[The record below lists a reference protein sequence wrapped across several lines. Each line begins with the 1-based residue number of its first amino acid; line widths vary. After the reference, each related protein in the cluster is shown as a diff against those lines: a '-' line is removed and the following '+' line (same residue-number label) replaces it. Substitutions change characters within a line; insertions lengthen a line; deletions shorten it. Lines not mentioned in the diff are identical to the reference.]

1 METKTRLDINAITSK
16 IGDLPAVPEVVAEVI
31 VLTDN
36 PDSELSDVAIAIEK
50 DPALAA
56 KVLKVANSPY
66 YGMRQVVGSLRLA
79 LVVLGIR
86 EVRNVVLGIG
96 VLDTLRL
103 DRTKVLLDP
112 TNFWDHSFKTGGFA
126 RRLTTHFDLAVH
138 GEEFVA
144 GLLHDVGKLV
154 LWSQLG
160 DEYETVYRA
169 SMPASK
175 ILQDMERDAFG
186 FDHADVGAALA
197 KCWNMPETLVDAIAY
212 HHDRGDLTLSDATD
226 SQLAALVR
234 IADLAMNEEQID
246 PKEVLEEVCADDM
259 VWALA
264 VPGEEIPVEHR
275 EVAILNAQHEIC
287 DLLTLQL

>member
-1 METKTRLDINAITSK
+1 METKTQLDINAITSK

-31 VLTDN
+31 VLTDE
-36 PDSELSDVAIAIEK
+36 PDSELTDVAQAIEK

-86 EVRNVVLGIG
+86 EVQNVVLGIG
-96 VLDTLRL
+96 ILDTLRL

-112 TNFWDHSFKTGGFA
+112 TNFWDHSFKTGGLA
-126 RRLTTHFDLAVH
+126 RRLTAHFDLAVH

-144 GLLHDVGKLV
+144 GLLHDIGKLV
-154 LWSQLG
+154 LWSQLA

-169 SMPASK
+169 SMPASQ

-186 FDHADVGAALA
+186 FDHADIGAALA
-197 KCWNMPETLVDAIAY
+197 KSWNMPETLVDAIAY
-212 HHDRGDLTLSDATD
+212 HHDRDDLTLSDATD
-226 SQLAALVR
+226 PQLAALVR
-234 IADLAMNEEQID
+234 IANLAMNEEQRD
-246 PKEVLEEVCADDM
+246 PQEVLEEVCADDIA
-259 VWALA
+259 WELA

-275 EVAILNAQHEIC
+275 EVAILKALHEVSG
-287 DLLTLQL
+287 LLPLIL